1 MQELFNGAQRH
12 ILRIIRSGKA
22 ESTNKKYDVYFS
34 KFKQWCF
41 SNNLKCLPA
50 SVAAVA
56 VYISGLVQKY
66 AYESVL
72 LAHFYS
78 IKWYH
83 DFNLLENPC
92 VHKII
97 ILMMEGSKRI
107 LSRPVSKK
115 EPITAEHLKL
125 IVQKFGADLKNLMNI
140 RICAMFLLR
149 YAGFLRYSE
158 IANLKMCNL
167 NFFDTYVSLYIECKT
182 DV

>member
-1 MQELFNGAQRH
+1 LQELFNGAQRH

-125 IVQKFGADLKNLMNI
+125 IVQ
-140 RICAMFLLR
+140 
-149 YAGFLRYSE
+149 
-158 IANLKMCNL
+158 
-167 NFFDTYVSLYIECKT
+167 
-182 DV
+182 